1 MVVASSQVDLLFPES
16 QSLKQKRYLLK
27 SLIARIRGNFNV
39 SIAEVGHND
48 LWQRSLLGVVIV
60 SNDAG
65 YAHTVLSKVVDY
77 IEHDGRVHLLDY
89 SFEIL

>member
-1 MVVASSQVDLLFPES
+1 MVIASSQLDLLFPES

-27 SLIARIRGNFNV
+27 SLIARVREKFNV
-39 SIAEVGHND
+39 SIAEIDHND

-77 IEHDGRVHLLDY
+77 VEQDGRIHLLDY